1 MEYLKGELPA
11 VLIPPLLACVTLGD
25 LMAVEVLLS
34 IAVFGLLYV
43 TGFLINAVTDREV
56 DLKYGSF
63 KQGIGQASVRMG
75 NRRILLLVAAHVVA
89 GLALTVELARRLGNP
104 WLVPLVALGVFF
116 GLAYSA
122 PPFSLKTR
130 GVAAHALSLALSA
143 FTVPF
148 LFLYVVARGTIDLP
162 GLLVVGAFSVVGYSL
177 EYANQAYDFTED
189 LESGL
194 ATPVVRLGL
203 VRSLK
208 LSVVA
213 FTVSLPV
220 LAFSLAYLA
229 LNRPAVS
236 LTLGE
241 AGRPVIVAGAVLAV
255 LAGYAISLR
264 GLARILR
271 AAREDASDSK
281 ALVERVRKECNYSLW
296 QSSGVTGL
304 FAFALVVFLLS
315 ASAASDLRENSLSTF
330 DFDGQASAT
339 SGPLGP
345 MSVQGALHSAT
356 TDGLLPDS
364 GTVVVEWDVL
374 GESHRI
380 GEAPV
385 VLPPPGSSLTFE
397 VDGITPPA
405 GVGQMRVALLVDS
418 DFDGE
423 VDLEVASSAVD
434 WHPAP

>member
-11 VLIPPLLACVTLGD
+11 VLIPALLACVTLGD
-25 LMAVEVLLS
+25 LLALEVLLS
-34 IAVFGLLYV
+34 IAVFALLYV

-63 KQGIGQASVRMG
+63 KRGIGQATGRMG
-75 NRRILLLVAAHVVA
+75 DRKILLLVAAHVVA

-104 WLVPLVALGVFF
+104 WLVPLVGAGVFL

-130 GVAAHALSLALSA
+130 GVAAHALSLSLSA

-148 LFLYVVARGTIDLP
+148 LFLYVVARGTVDLP
-162 GLLVVGAFSVVGYSL
+162 GLIVVGAFSVVGYSL

-189 LESGL
+189 LEAGL

-213 FTVSLPV
+213 FTVALPV

-229 LNRPAVS
+229 LSRPALS
-236 LTLGE
+236 LTLGD
-241 AGRPVIVAGAVLAV
+241 AARPAVVVGAVAAV

-271 AAREDASDSK
+271 AAREDATDTG

-304 FAFALVVFLLS
+304 FAFALAVFLIS
-315 ASAASDLRENSLSTF
+315 ASAASDLRENSLAAF
-330 DFDGQASAT
+330 DLDGQASAT

-345 MSVQGALHSAT
+345 LSVQGELRAGDAE
-356 TDGLLPDS
+356 GLLPDS
-364 GTVVVEWDVL
+364 GTVVVEWSVY

-380 GEAPV
+380 GQTAV
-385 VLPPPGSSLTFE
+385 SLPPPGSSLPFE
-397 VDGITPPA
+397 VGGISPPA
-405 GVGQMRVALLVDS
+405 GVGDMRVALLVDS

-423 VDLEVASSAVD
+423 ADLEVASSPVV
-434 WHPAP
+434 WSSTP